1 MPATVRHWFV
11 LQLERIGKGESVPA
25 LAELL
30 TDEDEHM
37 RDYARRALE
46 KNPDASATAALLKA
60 LGGEGDSPWK
70 IGLINSLGQRQA
82 EAAVGPI
89 AQALGSSDPR
99 VAMAAASAL
108 GNIGG
113 SGSEWALMDLFDT
126 DASAVVLMRAAESLV
141 DIAGAA
147 AKQKDYDHAA
157 ELYGLLYEGATERAR
172 EAHEINPFN
181 IRAAA
186 LNGLAV
192 TAPGKLAE
200 MIVDVIRDDDPKV
213 RAVAVQ
219 AARLAPTK
227 APMKALCEALSE
239 FDPANQ
245 VQVLGLIA
253 DRGDLSSVKYAKA
266 ALGSDDES
274 VRVAAVEALTAI
286 GTDAGAE
293 ALMPIAIDGQGAMR
307 DAAGRGLA
315 LMAGPRVE
323 EIIAAQAAS
332 GDGKGR
338 ALAIELLGQRRVPG
352 ATETLLGYAA
362 EGNEDVRAAAFRAL
376 VAVADL
382 VDIETLAGL
391 VIKTRDRSIRRSGV
405 TALKAALAKSGDKD
419 AATKVIVDMM
429 KTSDADAKV
438 TLLTCLDAVGGAAAV
453 GTVVAAAGSSD
464 EAMKD
469 AAIRTLAGWPGYEA
483 AEALLRIATKSDT
496 SLTHYVLAMRGAL
509 RLIGTSGSVPL
520 DDRVTLCFRAFD
532 VARRDDEKRLAVST
546 LGMLPSPA
554 AAERLLELGKDETF
568 KVEAGLAAV
577 GLAGRAMRFNR
588 EAAREY
594 AGKVRALDISD
605 EVNRRA
611 DAIIRGRRRR

>member
-1 MPATVRHWFV
+1 
-11 LQLERIGKGESVPA
+11 
-25 LAELL
+25 
-30 TDEDEHM
+30 M

-46 KNPDASATAALLKA
+46 KNPDASATTALLEA
-60 LGGEGDSPWK
+60 LGGAGDSAGK
-70 IGLINSLGQRQA
+70 IGLINSLGLRRA

-89 AQALGSSDPR
+89 AEALRSSDPR

-113 SGSEWALMDLFDT
+113 PGSEWALMGLFDT
-126 DASAVVLMRAAESLV
+126 DASAVVLMRAAQSLV
-141 DIAGAA
+141 DIAEESAR
-147 AKQKDYDHAA
+147 QRDYDHAA

-192 TAPGKLAE
+192 TAPGELAE
-200 MIVDVIRDDDPKV
+200 MIVEVIRDDDPKV

-227 APMKALCEALSE
+227 APMEALCEVLGDL
-239 FDPANQ
+239 DPSNQ
-245 VQVLGLIA
+245 VQVLGLISA
-253 DRGDLSSVKYAKA
+253 RGDLSSVKYAKA
-266 ALGSDDES
+266 ALDSDDES

-293 ALMPIAIDGQGAMR
+293 ALMPVAIDGQGATR
-307 DAAGRGLA
+307 DAARRGLA

-332 GDGKGR
+332 SDGKGR

-362 EGNEDVRAAAFRAL
+362 EGDEDVRAAAFRAL
-376 VAVADL
+376 VAVADQ
-382 VDIETLAGL
+382 VDVETLAAL
-391 VIKTRDRSIRRSGV
+391 VIKTRDQSIRRTGV
-405 TALKAALAKSGDKD
+405 TALKAALGKSSDKD
-419 AATKVIVDMM
+419 ATTKVIVDMM

-453 GTVVAAAGSSD
+453 ATVVEAAESSN

-469 AAIRTLAGWPGYEA
+469 AAIRTLAGWPNYEA
-483 AEALLRIATKSDT
+483 AESLLRIATESET

-509 RLIGTSGSVPL
+509 RLIGTSESAPL
-520 DDRVTLCFRAFD
+520 DERVALCFRAFD

-546 LGMLPSPA
+546 MGTLPSPE

-577 GLAGRAMRFNR
+577 GLAGRALRFNR

-594 AGKVRALDISD
+594 AEKIRALDISE

-611 DAIIRGRRRR
+611 DAIIRGRRSR